1 MMANTPN
8 KTVETDAD
16 VAAFVAQV
24 EPETKRK
31 DAEALVALFAKVTGH
46 PPKMWGSA
54 IIGFGS
60 YHYKYESGREGD
72 AARCGFSPRKANIV
86 LYLTSGYSNAEAQ
99 SRIDDLRNKLG
110 KHKVGKSCLYIS
122 KLSDVDMDVLE
133 QMIRTDKAYM
143 DARYP
148 Q

>member
-1 MMANTPN
+1 MSHTPN
-8 KTVETDAD
+8 KTFATQAD
-16 VAAFVAQV
+16 VSAFVACV
-24 EPETKRK
+24 EPQVKRE
-31 DAEALVALFAKVTGH
+31 DAEKLIALFGAITGH
-46 PPKMWGSA
+46 QPKMWGPS

-60 YHYKYESGREGD
+60 YHYKYDSGREGD

-86 LYLTSGYSNAEAQ
+86 VYLTSGYSNAEAQ
-99 SRIDDLRNKLG
+99 AQIDDLRSRMG

-122 KLSDVDMDVLE
+122 KLSDVDMNVLE

-148 Q
+148 E